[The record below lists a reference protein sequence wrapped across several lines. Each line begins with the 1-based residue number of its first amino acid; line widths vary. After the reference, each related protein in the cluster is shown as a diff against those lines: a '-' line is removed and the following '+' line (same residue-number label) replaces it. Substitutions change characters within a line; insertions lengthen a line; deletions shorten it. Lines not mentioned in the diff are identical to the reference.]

1 MNFENK
7 VVLITGAT
15 GGIGRVAAQEFARKG
30 AKLSLIDISE
40 SKLKEFKK
48 QIKIVNDKVL
58 LISADVKDEE
68 QVKDYVSKTIA
79 KFGTIDIFLNNA
91 GVEGEVASIIETLKE
106 DLDYV
111 LDVNVKGAYYGLKYV
126 LPIMHNNNKGSVINT
141 SSVAGFIGS
150 LGMAPYV
157 ASKHAVIG
165 ITKTAAL
172 EGAPSNIRVN
182 AVCPGPVDN
191 RMMRS
196 IEDGAAPGN
205 GDAVKAEF
213 LKTIPL
219 GRYASNEDIA
229 NLINFLA
236 SDASTYITGQTYRID
251 GGMNA
256 K

>member
-58 LISADVKDEE
+58 LISADVRDEE

-157 ASKHAVIG
+157 ASKHALLGVN
-165 ITKTAAL
+165 KVAAL
-172 EGAPSNIRVN
+172 ESAPHNVRVN
-182 AVCPGPVDN
+182 AICPGPVDN
-191 RMMRS
+191 DMMKN
-196 IEDGAAPGN
+196 IEIKVAPGAP
-205 GDAVKAEF
+205 DAVRDNFIKE
-213 LKTIPL
+213 IPL
-219 GRYASNEDIA
+219 GKYSSNLDIV
-229 NLINFLA
+229 NMILFLA
-236 SDASTYITGQTYRID
+236 SDLSTYITGAYFRID
-251 GGMNA
+251 GGMAA